1 VKEKYGT
8 ITFRILLLVPIFSGV
23 FLADSW
29 ILPQQNT
36 RDVVVA

>member
-8 ITFRILLLVPIFSGV
+8 ITFRMLLLIPILTGV